1 MKILEQ
7 KIKYQKSKNKMS
19 SLFNLWDKYSNVYS
33 IWKEKRTEDRKQEGR
48 GVKRGKKEVF
58 EETVAEIF
66 PKLES
71 RSSTNSVWDEYKTN
85 HTLARSSEVDGKPW

>member
-33 IWKEKRTEDRKQEGR
+33 I
-48 GVKRGKKEVF
+48 
-58 EETVAEIF
+58 
-66 PKLES
+66 
-71 RSSTNSVWDEYKTN
+71 
-85 HTLARSSEVDGKPW
+85 